1 MKKGSHKS
9 ETTILNKI
17 KLIKPWTLN
26 FKAFFVLNMFLFI
39 TLSLEAQNIL
49 EKKLLADGI
58 ETISIDG
65 NQIFTIS
72 VSTSLTDYITIKSTL
87 DGEYQNQF
95 QIVTEEVNDK
105 LKLRLER
112 MAFAVIADDKR
123 NAHKVIAATLYL
135 EIPEQ
140 LSLHISSD
148 VGSVDLRG
156 NFDLLY
162 IELLQGHCEVMGKI
176 HNATINTIDG
186 DIKVV
191 TRSASIDANSNN
203 GSVTL
208 DEFSISSSLWKLRT
222 INGDITVAKRE

>member
-1 MKKGSHKS
+1 
-9 ETTILNKI
+9 LNKI

-26 FKAFFVLNMFLFI
+26 VKAFFVLSVFLFI
-39 TLSLEAQNIL
+39 SLSLEAQNIL

-58 ETISIDG
+58 EMISIIG
-65 NQIFTIS
+65 NQIFKIS
-72 VSTSLTDYITIKSTL
+72 VSTSKSDYITIKSTL

-95 QIVTEEVNDK
+95 QIVTEEANDE

-112 MAFAVIADDKR
+112 MAFTAIADDKR
-123 NAHKVIAATLYL
+123 NAHKVIAATLSL
-135 EIPEQ
+135 EIPKQ
-140 LSLHISSD
+140 LSLYISSD
-148 VGSVDLRG
+148 VGSVDLSG
-156 NFDLLY
+156 NFDWLY

-208 DEFSISSSLWKLRT
+208 DEFSLSSSLWKLRT

>member
-1 MKKGSHKS
+1 M
-9 ETTILNKI
+9 
-17 KLIKPWTLN
+17 
-26 FKAFFVLNMFLFI
+26 AFFVLNVFLFNSI
-39 TLSLEAQNIL
+39 SIVAQNIL

-65 NQIFTIS
+65 NQIFKIS
-72 VSTSLTDYITIKSTL
+72 VSTSKTDYITIKSTL

-95 QIVTEEVNDK
+95 QIVTEEANDK

-112 MAFAVIADDKR
+112 MAFTIIADDKR

-140 LSLHISSD
+140 LSLQIYSD
-148 VGSVDLRG
+148 VGSADLSG
-156 NFDLLY
+156 NFDALS
-162 IELLQGHCEVMGKI
+162 IELLQGHCEVIGKI

-191 TRSASIDANSNN
+191 TQSASIDANSNN
-203 GSVTL
+203 GNVTL
-208 DEFSISSSLWKLRT
+208 DEFSISSSLWKLQT
-222 INGDITVAKRE
+222 INGDITVAKQE